1 MDKTVPTVP
10 LTQNNLIISTD
21 IRHLHGVF
29 PRHVSFESR
38 ECSASTTF
46 PFPNSTIKNSDTGIG
61 LFLNT
66 RLKGVPPFKRNRK
79 KIYNRKYR

>member
-38 ECSASTTF
+38 ECSA
-46 PFPNSTIKNSDTGIG
+46 
-61 LFLNT
+61 
-66 RLKGVPPFKRNRK
+66 
-79 KIYNRKYR
+79 